1 MILDKLKLLLAAL
14 IVAVGVGGFYYFGD
28 QSDLVRIPGLLFA
41 CALAIVVVLQTEPG
55 GRGRDFTKG
64 AIRELRQVIWPTR
77 KETTQ
82 VTLVVVALVIV
93 VALYLWVVDLGRR
106 KAIQLLVNPGS

>member
-1 MILDKLKLLLAAL
+1 MILDKLKLVLAAL
-14 IVAVGVGGFYYFGD
+14 IVAVGVSGFYYFGD
-28 QSDLVRIPGLLFA
+28 RSDLLRVPGLLLV
-41 CALAIVVVLQTEPG
+41 CVLAIVVALQTEPG
-55 GRGRDFTKG
+55 GRARDFTKG
-64 AIRELRQVIWPTR
+64 AIRELRQVVWPTR

-93 VALYLWVVDLGRR
+93 VALYLWVVDLGLQ